1 MSAPPPTGWRR
12 AGSSVGAAMA
22 TLETAARLGELPA
35 VDAAMRAGELSPV
48 QANEIASAAGS
59 DADAGAELVDVA
71 RNDGVA
77 GLKDTCRR
85 V

>member
-1 MSAPPPTGWRR
+1 
-12 AGSSVGAAMA
+12 MA

-48 QANEIASAAGS
+48 QANEIASAAGA

-77 GLKDTCRR
+77 GLRGVVFTRR
-85 V
+85 PGALGQDLGHC